1 MAGLSKLHRTCP
13 WEYFQEKHLFWKN
26 SSNFTNPG
34 HWLKGFWHFL
44 KYFWAASGNCILR
57 AHKNFLMENSFLVT
71 FKFFDLCCI
80 MSQLFLGTLSRLS
93 RQGCEN
99 CIRRVQRSYSYG
111 KIYFRLKK
119 NFLVLQIRSRKNFG
133 RLSKSFRRGCKSCS
147 VGDHCNILITDTF
160 FRKKLDFF
168 FISFVHCAKNFR
180 PIVAKTLVGLSKLH
194 STCLE
199 EHFSNFFGKILIFL
213 SFSVFE
219 RPFFGIKLK
228 SFRRGCENCTLWVHT
243 DILKANTF
251 FGNNKNF

>member
-1 MAGLSKLHRTCP
+1 MSVETFLWQVNFAYVWVFHDFYGLWVKKILLFVVKLMAGLSKLHRTCP

-99 CIRRVQRSYSYG
+99 CIRRVQRSYCYG

-119 NFLVLQIRSRKNFG
+119 
-133 RLSKSFRRGCKSCS
+133 
-147 VGDHCNILITDTF
+147 TF
-160 FRKKLDFF
+160 
-168 FISFVHCAKNFR
+168 
-180 PIVAKTLVGLSKLH
+180 
-194 STCLE
+194 
-199 EHFSNFFGKILIFL
+199 
-213 SFSVFE
+213 
-219 RPFFGIKLK
+219 
-228 SFRRGCENCTLWVHT
+228 
-243 DILKANTF
+243 
-251 FGNNKNF
+251 